1 MMNLNASAGNIA
13 NLGRIGTV
21 VSPDLNA
28 SGGAQNPKTLDGV
41 ISKLAESL
49 TQGGH
54 FDENSPLGKMVAE
67 HLPKTPFGNA
77 MATPDSIK
85 TAVGDLLKDKLGEN
99 FGAASN
105 LGASGSVKGGGDPEG
120 GSGDLMSQAVN
131 GLSKASM
138 DGALKSDGDG
148 STFSDAD
155 KPMLQEVADYMDKHS
170 STYGTPDSGSWSKE
184 LKEDNYLDKD
194 ETAKFRGALDEV
206 SQKIGQ
212 GDSGTGEQ
220 TSLQNPLG
228 ASTGGGDSSL
238 NTLGG
243 DDGSG
248 AVDGGSQP
256 NQFAQ
261 QSTGSSALD
270 IFKQGLQMGLGISGG
285 GGGGASNGMSTGGG
299 GENGGNGFSSGGNGG
314 NGGGSNGLSSQ
325 LSSLLPQLQHFD
337 RQNAASQAAENIV
350 ALFKQASPEALS

>member
-21 VSPDLNA
+21 DTSSLNA
-28 SGGAQNPKTLDGV
+28 SGGSQNPKTLDGV
-41 ISKLAESL
+41 ISKLTESL

-54 FDENSPLGKMVAE
+54 FDANSPLGKMVAE
-67 HLPKTPFGNA
+67 HLPKSPFGTA
-77 MATPDSIK
+77 MATPDAIK
-85 TAVGDLLKDKLGEN
+85 SAVGDLLKDKLGEN

-105 LGASGSVKGGGDPEG
+105 LGGSGSVKGGGDPEG
-120 GSGDLMSQAVN
+120 GSSDLMSQAVN

-170 STYGTPDSGSWSKE
+170 STYGTPDSGSWSNE
-184 LKEDNYLDKD
+184 LKEKTDGKQDNYLDKD

-212 GDSGTGEQ
+212 GDSGNSDQ
-220 TSLQNPLG
+220 ANLQNSLSG
-228 ASTGGGDSSL
+228 GSLGGGNNNL
-238 NTLGG
+238 NALGG
-243 DDGSG
+243 GGGPS
-248 AVDGGSQP
+248 AIDGGGGGGNLGGGAQNDIS
-256 NQFAQ
+256 Q

-285 GGGGASNGMSTGGG
+285 GGGNGMSSSGG
-299 GENGGNGFSSGGNGG
+299 GESGGNG
-314 NGGGSNGLSSQ
+314 LSSE
-325 LSSLLPQLQHFD
+325 LSNLLPQLQHFD

>member
-21 VSPDLNA
+21 DTSSLNA
-28 SGGAQNPKTLDGV
+28 SGGSQNPKTLDGV
-41 ISKLAESL
+41 ISKLTDSL

-54 FDENSPLGKMVAE
+54 FDANSPLGKMVAE
-67 HLPKTPFGNA
+67 HLPKSPFGTA
-77 MATPDSIK
+77 MATPDAIK
-85 TAVGDLLKDKLGEN
+85 SAVGDLLKDKLGEN

-105 LGASGSVKGGGDPEG
+105 LGGSGTVKGGGDPEG
-120 GSGDLMSQAVN
+120 GSSDLMSQAVN

-138 DGALKSDGDG
+138 DGALKPDGDG

-212 GDSGTGEQ
+212 GDSSNSDQ
-220 TSLQNPLG
+220 SNLQNSLNG
-228 ASTGGGDSSL
+228 ASLGGGGGNLNALGGSGGGDDSS
-238 NTLGG
+238 
-243 DDGSG
+243 DAIDGSG
-248 AVDGGSQP
+248 NSGSAPQ
-256 NQFAQ
+256 NELAQ

-285 GGGGASNGMSTGGG
+285 GGNGVSTGGG
-299 GENGGNGFSSGGNGG
+299 GSESGGNGSG
-314 NGGGSNGLSSQ
+314 GLSSQ
-325 LSSLLPQLQHFD
+325 LSQLLPQLQHFD